1 MLVLQ
6 NIGFKIVFY
15 SYFIYLLTNYKLVR
29 CFGRLM
35 FLFIIYNT
43 SVSDVLPNGQRIKRC
58 TSKDNADVT
67 DQYKYKVASCESI
80 VIRL

>member
-58 TSKDNADVT
+58 TAKDNADVSVQCQKT
-67 DQYKYKVASCESI
+67 AASCESI
-80 VIRL
+80 IKCL